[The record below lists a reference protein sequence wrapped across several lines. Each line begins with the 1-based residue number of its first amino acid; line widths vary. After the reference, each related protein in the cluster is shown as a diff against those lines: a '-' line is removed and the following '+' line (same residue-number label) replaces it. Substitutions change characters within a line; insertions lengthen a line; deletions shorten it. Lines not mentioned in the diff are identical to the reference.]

1 MTGDMK
7 YVQID
12 SEGVN
17 SMCDVAERLTEKG
30 KTEGKIEERRLLVTN
45 MLENNMSPEQIAKM
59 CEINLEEIIEIQ
71 KNC

>member
-30 KTEGKIEERRLLVTN
+30 KTVSVYFQGRFSYPIYFFIMVDR
-45 MLENNMSPEQIAKM
+45 
-59 CEINLEEIIEIQ
+59 
-71 KNC
+71 NC

>member
-17 SMCDVAERLTEKG
+17 NIRDVAERLTEKG
-30 KTEGKIEERRLLVTN
+30 RIEGKNEERKLLVTN
-45 MLENNMSPEQIAKM
+45 MLKNNMSPEEIAKM
-59 CEINLEEIIEIQ
+59 CEINLEEIIGIQ